1 MIKTLIL
8 ITLLTIATPL
18 GATSNEPYDDLTNT
32 QLCDLVQLELE
43 LAEELGYI
51 KKQESERILRN
62 CLRNI

>member
-1 MIKTLIL
+1 MIKTLLLL
-8 ITLLTIATPL
+8 ISLTVATPVV
-18 GATSNEPYDDLTNT
+18 ATSNEPYDDLTQQ

-51 KKQESERILRN
+51 KKQESVRILRN